1 MSGRGCDQD
10 TLFLGC
16 YTSDV
21 EISNCL
27 ASKPIRRIKKRSG
40 TEALRQ
46 GALPRLIGY
55 RLRLAQQAVFRD
67 FAEMVHG
74 LSPGRLGVLVLI
86 DANPGLTQSRLA
98 EAVRRDRSTMV
109 AVLDELEARG
119 LIARRKGED
128 RRTNGLWLTRSG
140 KTFLA
145 GVMRRVY
152 AHERRFAARLSA
164 REQAQLFKLLER
176 LARPEKKRGAA
187 APR

>member
-1 MSGRGCDQD
+1 
-10 TLFLGC
+10 
-16 YTSDV
+16 
-21 EISNCL
+21 
-27 ASKPIRRIKKRSG
+27 
-40 TEALRQ
+40 
-46 GALPRLIGY
+46 
-55 RLRLAQQAVFRD
+55 
-67 FAEMVHG
+67 MVHG
-74 LSPGRLGVLVLI
+74 LSPGRLGIMLLI

-152 AHERRFAARLSA
+152 AHERRFTARLTA
-164 REQAQLFKLLER
+164 RERAQLFDLLER
-176 LARPEKKRGAA
+176 LATRQKKTGRRS
-187 APR
+187 APVT